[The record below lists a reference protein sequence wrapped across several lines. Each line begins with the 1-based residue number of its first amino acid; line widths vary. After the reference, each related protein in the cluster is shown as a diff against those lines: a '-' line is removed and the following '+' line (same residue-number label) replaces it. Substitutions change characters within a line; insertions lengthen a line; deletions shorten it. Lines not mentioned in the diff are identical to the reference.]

1 MKLFNATSSTLT
13 TKVSAGVLLGLT
25 AATVAFYP
33 MAKTALIQSPIV
45 TAPPPATTVVQPVL
59 APASDE
65 RPKIEVVF
73 ALDTT
78 GSMGDLIQAAKEN
91 IWSIATTMASAQ
103 PAPDISIGLV
113 AYRDRGDA
121 YVTRVVDLSTDLD
134 SVYATL
140 MDFQAAGGGDTPE
153 SVNAALTDAINAISW
168 SQDPDS
174 YQVVF
179 LVGDAPPHMDYQDDV
194 KYPATLEVAAKR
206 GITVNTIQCGQYG
219 ATTRPWQQIAQ
230 LAGGRYFQVEQSG
243 SALAIATPFD
253 DRIAALSKDL
263 DETRLY
269 YGTAEEKVKQKARL
283 YAAEKLRRESSAA
296 SQAKRAKFN
305 SSDSG
310 EKNFLGEGELVDDV
324 ASGRVQLDEIVATE
338 LPEPMQAMSPE
349 AQKAEIENRA
359 GRRADLKKQIETLV
373 QQREAFLKDK
383 VEEMDN
389 AERSLDYQIYGAV
402 KEQAA
407 KKGLKYDREA
417 PEL

>member
-1 MKLFNATSSTLT
+1 MKLFNATSSALS
-13 TKVSAGVLLGLT
+13 TKVSACVLLGLT

-33 MAKTALIQSPIV
+33 MAKSALTNSPVV
-45 TAPPPATTVVQPVL
+45 TAPPTATVVKPALVP
-59 APASDE
+59 APNE

-91 IWSIATTMASAQ
+91 IWSIATNMASAQ

-113 AYRDRGDA
+113 AYRDRGDT

-153 SVNAALTDAINAISW
+153 SVNAALSDAINAISW
-168 SQDPDS
+168 SQDPES
-174 YQVVF
+174 YKVVF

-194 KYPATLEVAAKR
+194 KYPATLKVAAER

-269 YGTAEEKVKQKARL
+269 YGNAEEKVKQKAKL
-283 YAAEKLRRESSAA
+283 HAAEKLRRESSAA
-296 SQAKRAKFN
+296 SLAKRAKFN

-324 ASGRVQLDEIVATE
+324 ASGRVQLEEIVATE
-338 LPEPMQAMSPE
+338 LPEPIQAMSPE
-349 AQKAEIENRA
+349 EQKAEIDSRA

-383 VEEMDN
+383 VEGMDK

-402 KEQAA
+402 KEQAE
-407 KKGLKYDREA
+407 KKGLKYDRDA